1 MGSVFK
7 AFDGVK
13 SGIPPN
19 PGVEAA
25 ARVGTY
31 WARRACKQKLLFL
44 FKFRG
49 PN

>member
-19 PGVEAA
+19 PGVEAT